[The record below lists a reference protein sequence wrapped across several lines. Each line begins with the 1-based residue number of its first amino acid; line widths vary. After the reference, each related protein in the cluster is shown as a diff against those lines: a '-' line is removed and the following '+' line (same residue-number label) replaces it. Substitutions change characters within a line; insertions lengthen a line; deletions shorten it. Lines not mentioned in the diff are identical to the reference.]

1 MCFGAVVVGVVV
13 AGVLLVVGV
22 VLVVDEEELLLPHP
36 ATATV
41 LTRTATAVSMAVSD
55 VLLMGRAPIVARGV
69 GRSPYQAFALPVDYG
84 RSIAAADLRHPSTQ
98 IPPPVS

>member
-1 MCFGAVVVGVVV
+1 LDLCLCVVVGGVVGVVV

-41 LTRTATAVSMAVSD
+41 LARMATVVSMAVSD
-55 VLLMGRAPIVARGV
+55 VLLMGRAPDLARGF
-69 GRSPYQAFALPVDYG
+69 GGSPY
-84 RSIAAADLRHPSTQ
+84 
-98 IPPPVS
+98 

>member
-1 MCFGAVVVGVVV
+1 VVVVVV

-41 LTRTATAVSMAVSD
+41 LARMAAVVSMAVSG
-55 VLLMGRAPIVARGV
+55 VLLMGRAPIVLARGF
-69 GRSPYQAFALPVDYG
+69 GRSPYQAFTA
-84 RSIAAADLRHPSTQ
+84 SIAAAGLHHPSTPSS
-98 IPPPVS
+98 PPDISQRTLG